1 MLNVEKMNIKN
12 SKILVTGGSSGIG
25 KAIAKLA
32 KEKGAEV
39 LITGRDKDKLKSV
52 ADEIGVNYLLADVAK
67 EKDIEATFDWIKTN
81 WNDKLD
87 VLINNAGIGYRK
99 TLNEVEWQ
107 DFENIFPCCV

>member
-1 MLNVEKMNIKN
+1 MNIKN

-32 KEKGAEV
+32 IEKGAEV

-52 ADEIGVNYLLADVAK
+52 AYEIGASHLLADVAK

-81 WNDKLD
+81 WNRELD
-87 VLINNAGIGYRK
+87 VLINLSLIH
-99 TLNEVEWQ
+99 
-107 DFENIFPCCV
+107 I